1 MRGAHLLAR
10 AAVAVRQIRRDRE
23 LTLLADAHATQP
35 VIPAFD
41 DLAFAD
47 GEVEGLFPG
56 PGWGAD
62 FLPQPLIMKF
72 LID

>member
-1 MRGAHLLAR
+1 MREEKRRRAAARGLYCMRGAHLLAR

-41 DLAFAD
+41 DLT
-47 GEVEGLFPG
+47 LT
-56 PGWGAD
+56 
-62 FLPQPLIMKF
+62 
-72 LID
+72 